1 MKKQKQGAKEKQKEK
16 PVVEK
21 KLLIRLSFI
30 IALFSFILY
39 ANTLHHEFVLDDSSV
54 ITENTMTQG
63 GVSSLKEIFSSA
75 YRAGFPNAE
84 NNLYRPLSKA
94 MFAVEWQ
101 LSPNNPAIH
110 HFMNVLLYALA
121 CVLLFLV
128 LSRWT
133 KINVYVLFITA
144 LLFAAHPIHTE
155 VVANIKSRDEILTML
170 FLLLSLNAA
179 LKYLSNP
186 KALSFAAYLF
196 YFFLALLSK
205 ESAIVFIAIVPLF
218 IYFFTEFP
226 LKKNLQLTFAAAG
239 VAIVSLIIHKSV
251 IGSIGLE
258 NIPVIDNSL
267 LSTGNVFLQ
276 KATAIMIMG
285 RYLLLLVFPHPLS
298 SDYSFNTIPI
308 VSGAGDPAF
317 LIALLVHVFLLV
329 YAIKKIREKHL
340 LSFCILFYLVSMS
353 IASNIFMTI
362 GTHLAERLLFFPSIA
377 YCLALSYLVCK
388 LFKINITETITNFSA
403 FFRRAKPYA
412 LLSAALFLLFAFKTT
427 ARNKDWRSNGVL
439 FEKDM
444 ETVPNSAHMLMYY
457 TDFLL
462 KKENLDKLS
471 PEARQAQLLKAKAYI
486 ERALK
491 IYELFPDA
499 HYLSGRANYELK
511 DYEGAYK
518 EYFRALSLNPGKA
531 MYHNNA
537 GTSLF
542 SLGRYAEAATE
553 FETAMNLNPADPD
566 PPFNLGSAYGAMGEG
581 YRQQHDQENANKMF
595 NSAIP
600 NFQKAIRMK
609 PDYKSAYQFMG
620 ATYMN
625 MGDTL
630 NGKIYLEKAEL
641 VVERKK

>member
-1 MKKQKQGAKEKQKEK
+1 MKKQKHAAKQKQTEA
-16 PVVEK
+16 PIVEK
-21 KLLIRLSFI
+21 KLLIRLSLI
-30 IALFSFILY
+30 IAVFSFILY
-39 ANTLHHEFVLDDSSV
+39 ANTLRHEFVLDDNSV
-54 ITENTMTQG
+54 IKENTMTQG
-63 GVSSLKEIFSSA
+63 GVSSLKAIFSSA
-75 YRAGFPNAE
+75 YRAGYPNAE

-101 LSPNNPAIH
+101 LSPDNPHIH
-110 HFMNVLLYALA
+110 HFVNVLLYALA
-121 CVLLFLV
+121 CVLLFIV

-133 KINVYVLFITA
+133 KINIYVLFITA
-144 LLFAAHPIHTE
+144 LIFAAHPIHTE

-179 LKYLSNP
+179 LNHLSNQ
-186 KALSFAAYLF
+186 KALSLIAYLF
-196 YFFLALLSK
+196 CFFLALLSK

-226 LKKNLQLTFAAAG
+226 LKKNLLLTFAAAG
-239 VAIVSLIIHKSV
+239 VAIIYLLIHKSV
-251 IGSIGLE
+251 IGSIGLS
-258 NIPVIDNSL
+258 NIPAIDNSL
-267 LSTGNVFLQ
+267 LITDNIFLQ

-285 RYLLLLVFPHPLS
+285 RYLLLLIFPHPLS

-317 LIALLVHVFLLV
+317 LIALLIHVFLLT
-329 YAIKKIREKHL
+329 YAIKKIKGKHL

-362 GTHLAERLLFFPSIA
+362 GTHLAERLLFLPSIA
-377 YCLALSYLVCK
+377 YCLALSYLACK
-388 LFKINITETITNFSA
+388 LFKINTATATNLSA
-403 FFRRAKPYA
+403 FFRTAKPYSFLTAA
-412 LLSAALFLLFAFKTT
+412 LLLLFTFKTT

-439 FEKDM
+439 FEKDLQ
-444 ETVPNSAHMLMYY
+444 TVPNSAHMLMYY
-457 TDFLL
+457 TDHLL

-471 PEARQAQLLKAKAYI
+471 PEARQAQLIKAKGYI
-486 ERALK
+486 EKALK

-499 HYLSGRANYELK
+499 HYLSGRAHYELK
-511 DYEGAYK
+511 DYESAYR

-542 SLGRYAEAATE
+542 SLGRYPEAAKE
-553 FETAMNLNPADPD
+553 FETAMQLNPADPD

-581 YRQQHDQENANKMF
+581 YRQKNDMENAVKMF
-595 NSAIP
+595 NIAIP

-609 PDYKSAYQFMG
+609 PDYKSAYQFLG

-625 MGDTL
+625 MGDTV
-630 NGKIYLEKAEL
+630 NGKIYLGKAAL